1 MRYFLLAPALLLLFA
16 FGDIPR
22 ESGKSPLEYK
32 VTFSRKQPGLAIHKA
47 MVELIF
53 LTQEGK
59 KISDSI
65 LMSSNG
71 TQFTVHPDSS
81 GKAFLSIKPGKNKFQ
96 FYYNSEY
103 SEIYTDSIDIRGGC
117 LTGLEVTFHQA
128 LKYLEVDKPV
138 IYFYPEK
145 TQDVSVELNVLGE
158 LGFTYPKYN
167 GAWNFTADPN
177 GTIHMDEKEYDYL
190 FWDAK
195 SQLDVTKTDI
205 HAGFIVNKDSLT
217 GFFET
222 QLTAMGLTPREQQ
235 DFITYWCPLMQD
247 SEKSYV
253 HFMFNEECNSI
264 ATLDITPT
272 PDHIFRVYMIWSD
285 ASEINPATIH
295 EQKIESF
302 HREGFSVVEWGGANA
317 EFISDM
323 L

>member
-1 MRYFLLAPALLLLFA
+1 
-16 FGDIPR
+16 
-22 ESGKSPLEYK
+22 
-32 VTFSRKQPGLAIHKA
+32 
-47 MVELIF
+47 
-53 LTQEGK
+53 
-59 KISDSI
+59 
-65 LMSSNG
+65 
-71 TQFTVHPDSS
+71 
-81 GKAFLSIKPGKNKFQ
+81 
-96 FYYNSEY
+96 
-103 SEIYTDSIDIRGGC
+103 
-117 LTGLEVTFHQA
+117 
-128 LKYLEVDKPV
+128 
-138 IYFYPEK
+138 
-145 TQDVSVELNVLGE
+145 
-158 LGFTYPKYN
+158 
-167 GAWNFTADPN
+167 
-177 GTIHMDEKEYDYL
+177 MDEKEYDYL

-217 GFFET
+217 GFFAT